1 MEVTSKG
8 LQEVNCGGK
17 AAKTIFVSETPKHTE
32 HADRLVS
39 LRCCLGDPFGNCLEK
54 TLEPIRFNASKN
66 LATEEQIPD
75 GSNGFG
81 RSCTVHY
88 LLQKFVTRR
97 QGAAHNLQYAAIV
110 LLLEHFVR
118 GQHGFSMFF
127 RGLLQ
132 SRAQRSTR
140 VARRNFESNRSV
152 SYTHL
157 TLPTICSV

>member
-1 MEVTSKG
+1 MEVQSQG
-8 LQEVNCGGK
+8 MAQVNGGRET
-17 AAKTIFVSETPKHTE
+17 AKTIFVSETPKHTE
-32 HADRLVS
+32 PADRLVL

-97 QGAAHNLQYAAIV
+97 QGAAHNLQHAAIV
-110 LLLEHFVR
+110 QLLDHPVR
-118 GQHGFSMFF
+118 SHHAFGLFF
-127 RGLLQ
+127 RRPLP
-132 SRAQRSTR
+132 STP
-140 VARRNFESNRSV
+140 
-152 SYTHL
+152 H
-157 TLPTICSV
+157 P

>member
-8 LQEVNCGGK
+8 LQQINGGRET
-17 AAKTIFVSETPKHTE
+17 AKTIFVSETPKHTE

-97 QGAAHNLQYAAIV
+97 QGAAHNLQHAAI
-110 LLLEHFVR
+110 LQLLEHLVPTKHDFA
-118 GQHGFSMFF
+118 MFF
-127 RGLLQ
+127 PRLLQ
-132 SRAQRSTR
+132 PRAQPSTPL
-140 VARRNFESNRSV
+140 AR
-152 SYTHL
+152 
-157 TLPTICSV
+157 PTS